1 MLEPPNIPEEHLRAC
16 LQEQYGLAAVTLE
29 FLPIGLDSRA
39 GVYRV
44 MTVQGTAYLLKA
56 KSGTLYEPSCIV
68 PRYLKDQ
75 GVDAVVAPVP
85 TNRNALW
92 TQLGEWEHEDWTAI
106 VYPFIEGDV
115 GWNPR
120 MTEAQWKA
128 VGTAIKWIHQVP
140 LRPEGFQSL
149 RKETFD
155 PTEYGRWV
163 RAFDADNARAAGG
176 GEVEQAFRAHW
187 MEHRPTIFRL
197 VTMME
202 GLAGVLQRQAEPHV
216 ICHADLHPSN
226 IIRGYDGRV
235 FIIDWDDV
243 MLAPKERDFLF
254 VGDPPSD
261 TASRERIAPFF
272 QGYWQVEIDWV
283 ALTYYRCERV
293 VTDVIEC
300 GQEVFFRND
309 LGVESKAYSAQLFG
323 RLFAVGSMV
332 DAVWAAADH
341 LPPSL
346 AVRGA

>member
-1 MLEPPNIPEEHLRAC
+1 MLEPPNIPEEHLRAY
-16 LQEQYGLAAVTLE
+16 LHEQYGLSVVTLE
-29 FLPIGLDSRA
+29 FLPVGLDSRA

-44 MTVQGTAYLLKA
+44 TTAPGAAYLLKA

-75 GVDAVVAPVP
+75 GVDAVVAPLP
-85 TNRNALW
+85 TRQNALW
-92 TQLGEWEHEDWTAI
+92 TGLGEWGHEDWTAI

-120 MTEAQWKA
+120 MTDAQWKA
-128 VGTAIKWIHQVP
+128 VGTAIKQIHRVP
-140 LRPEGFQSL
+140 LPSEGFQAL

-155 PTEYGRWV
+155 PTEYGRRV
-163 RAFDADNARAAGG
+163 RAFDADQARAEGG
-176 GEVEQAFRAHW
+176 SQAEQAFRAHW

-197 VTMME
+197 LTLME
-202 GLAGVLQRQAEPHV
+202 ALAGVLQRQAEPHV

-226 IIRGYDGRV
+226 IIRGHDGWV

-261 TASRERIAPFF
+261 TSPRDSIAPFF
-272 QGYWQVEIDWV
+272 QGYGQAEIDWV

-300 GQEVFFRND
+300 GQEVFFRDD
-309 LGVESKAYSAQLFG
+309 LGADSKAYSAQLFG
-323 RLFAVGSMV
+323 RLFGPGSMV
-332 DAVWAAADH
+332 DAVWTAAAH
-341 LPPSL
+341 IPSDL
-346 AVRGA
+346 DVHGS